1 MHESTGTRD
10 GDTMRAYA
18 RGARAAEIRAVLDE
32 AEREHD
38 RALAAIL
45 RDELRRRG
53 QNAVS
58 IASRISAIPYFLIHF

>member
-53 QNAVS
+53 
-58 IASRISAIPYFLIHF
+58 L